1 MKKTSL
7 TKIVLMWALFL
18 MPTLLVHAQDEEVV
32 ATAKPTVFVDKI
44 SAGSSSDKLTV
55 LNAVATALT
64 QSGRVI
70 VITSDSERASNFI
83 DQHNS
88 QDDVTA
94 GSDMVAERLAVS
106 MKLGVQYY
114 LAFTVDDIAY
124 SYNSGSASCKI
135 TLTGKVI
142 DPKTSSVKGTKQM
155 SFDGSNSDNSQSK
168 AFASAVESITSAKT
182 VLTANPLFQFIE
194 ENFPIVCQIV
204 DIDKANKG
212 KAVMVYVNAG
222 TDNGI
227 AKDTK
232 FEVFKQK
239 TVGTRTNEVQAHD
252 LTLCK
257 VSKGGEE
264 IFAEFNGGGT
274 LYVKTRKKVGL
285 LDKIGI

>member
-124 SYNSGSASCKI
+124 SYNSGSPVARLPSRARSLI
-135 TLTGKVI
+135 PRPV
-142 DPKTSSVKGTKQM
+142 
-155 SFDGSNSDNSQSK
+155 
-168 AFASAVESITSAKT
+168 
-182 VLTANPLFQFIE
+182 
-194 ENFPIVCQIV
+194 
-204 DIDKANKG
+204 
-212 KAVMVYVNAG
+212 
-222 TDNGI
+222 
-227 AKDTK
+227 
-232 FEVFKQK
+232 
-239 TVGTRTNEVQAHD
+239 R
-252 LTLCK
+252 
-257 VSKGGEE
+257 
-264 IFAEFNGGGT
+264 
-274 LYVKTRKKVGL
+274 
-285 LDKIGI
+285 

>member
-155 SFDGSNSDNSQSK
+155 SFDDSNSDNSQSK

-194 ENFPIVCQIV
+194 ENFPIVC
-204 DIDKANKG
+204 
-212 KAVMVYVNAG
+212 
-222 TDNGI
+222 
-227 AKDTK
+227 
-232 FEVFKQK
+232 
-239 TVGTRTNEVQAHD
+239 
-252 LTLCK
+252 
-257 VSKGGEE
+257 
-264 IFAEFNGGGT
+264 
-274 LYVKTRKKVGL
+274 
-285 LDKIGI
+285 

>member
-70 VITSDSERASNFI
+70 VITSDSERASSFI

-114 LAFTVDDIAY
+114 LRSRWMI
-124 SYNSGSASCKI
+124 S
-135 TLTGKVI
+135 
-142 DPKTSSVKGTKQM
+142 
-155 SFDGSNSDNSQSK
+155 
-168 AFASAVESITSAKT
+168 
-182 VLTANPLFQFIE
+182 
-194 ENFPIVCQIV
+194 PIR
-204 DIDKANKG
+204 
-212 KAVMVYVNAG
+212 
-222 TDNGI
+222 T
-227 AKDTK
+227 
-232 FEVFKQK
+232 
-239 TVGTRTNEVQAHD
+239 TRVRPVAR
-252 LTLCK
+252 LPSRARSLIPRP
-257 VSKGGEE
+257 V
-264 IFAEFNGGGT
+264 
-274 LYVKTRKKVGL
+274 R
-285 LDKIGI
+285 

>member
-1 MKKTSL
+1 MKKTSF

-70 VITSDSERASNFI
+70 VITSDSERASSFI

-124 SYNSGSASCKI
+124 SYNSGSPVARLPSRARSLI
-135 TLTGKVI
+135 PRPV
-142 DPKTSSVKGTKQM
+142 
-155 SFDGSNSDNSQSK
+155 
-168 AFASAVESITSAKT
+168 
-182 VLTANPLFQFIE
+182 
-194 ENFPIVCQIV
+194 
-204 DIDKANKG
+204 
-212 KAVMVYVNAG
+212 
-222 TDNGI
+222 
-227 AKDTK
+227 
-232 FEVFKQK
+232 
-239 TVGTRTNEVQAHD
+239 R
-252 LTLCK
+252 
-257 VSKGGEE
+257 
-264 IFAEFNGGGT
+264 
-274 LYVKTRKKVGL
+274 
-285 LDKIGI
+285 